1 MRVLTTAHRDD
12 DNEADDKTGKQGMHL
27 FSKNYKKFLE

>member
-1 MRVLTTAHRDD
+1 
-12 DNEADDKTGKQGMHL
+12 MHL